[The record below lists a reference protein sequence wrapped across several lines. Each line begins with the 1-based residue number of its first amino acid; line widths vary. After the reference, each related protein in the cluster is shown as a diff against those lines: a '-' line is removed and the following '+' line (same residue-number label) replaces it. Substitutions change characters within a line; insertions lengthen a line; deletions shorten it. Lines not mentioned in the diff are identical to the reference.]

1 MPAARRDDP
10 PGARLPPVLRRLKRA
25 YPEARIA
32 LEFST
37 PLECVVAT
45 ILSAQ
50 ATDVGVNQ
58 VTRTLFQKYRRPEDY
73 LAVPEEELQADI
85 HPTGFFRQK
94 TRALRGMSQRL
105 IDAYDGEVPKTIREL
120 LTLPGVARKTANI
133 VQGNCWPAVARRDPD
148 AGMAVDTHVGRLA
161 VRLGFTRH
169 RSKEADRIER
179 DLMELIPQK
188 DRHRTTN
195 LFIEHGRR
203 ICLAKS
209 PRCADCVVESL
220 CPSSQEAGLP
230 DLYRVAP
237 QDR

>member
-10 PGARLPPVLRRLKRA
+10 PEVRLRPVLRRLTKA

-50 ATDVGVNQ
+50 ATDVGVNE
-58 VTRTLFQKYRRPEDY
+58 VTRSLFQKYRRPEDY

-85 HPTGFFRQK
+85 HATGFFRQK
-94 TRALRGMSQRL
+94 TKALRGMSQRL
-105 IDAYDGEVPKTIREL
+105 IEAYHGEVPKTISEL
-120 LTLPGVARKTANI
+120 VTLPGVARKTANI
-133 VQGNCWPAVARRDPD
+133 VQGNCWPEVARRDPD

-169 RSKEADRIER
+169 RSKDADRIER
-179 DLMELIPQK
+179 DLVDLIPRK
-188 DRHRTTN
+188 DRHRATN

-203 ICLAKS
+203 VCVAKS
-209 PRCADCVVESL
+209 PRCADCVVEPL
-220 CPSSQEAGLP
+220 CPSSQEVGLP

-237 QDR
+237 RGR

>member
-1 MPAARRDDP
+1 MPAARRADP
-10 PGARLPPVLRRLKRA
+10 PEVRLPLVLRRLTRA
-25 YPEARIA
+25 YPDARIA

-58 VTRTLFQKYRRPEDY
+58 VTRSLFEKYRRPEDY

-94 TRALRGMSQRL
+94 TRALRGMAQRL
-105 IDAYDGEVPKTIREL
+105 LDAYDGEVPKTIREL
-120 LTLPGVARKTANI
+120 VTLPGVARKTANI
-133 VQGNCWPAVARRDPD
+133 VQGNCWPEVSRRDPD

-161 VRLGFTRH
+161 V
-169 RSKEADRIER
+169 
-179 DLMELIPQK
+179 DLIARK
-188 DRHRTTN
+188 DRHRATN

-203 ICLAKS
+203 VCVAKS
-209 PRCADCVVESL
+209 PRCADCVVEPL

-230 DLYRVAP
+230 DLYRVAES
-237 QDR
+237 R

>member
-1 MPAARRDDP
+1 MPPERGDP
-10 PGARLPPVLRRLKRA
+10 AGARLPLILRRLKRT
-25 YPEARIA
+25 YPDARIA
-32 LEFST
+32 LEFFT

-85 HPTGFFRQK
+85 HATGFFRQK
-94 TRALRGMSQRL
+94 TRALRGMAQRL
-105 IDAYDGEVPKTIREL
+105 IDAYDGEVPRTIAEL

-133 VQGNCWPAVARRDPD
+133 VQANCWPEIARRDPD
-148 AGMAVDTHVGRLA
+148 AGMAVDTHVGRVA
-161 VRLGFTRH
+161 VRLGLTPRG
-169 RSKEADRIER
+169 SKEAERIEQ
-179 DLMELIPQK
+179 DLVALIPK
-188 DRHRTTN
+188 KNRLPATN

-203 ICLAKS
+203 VCLAKA

-230 DLYRVAP
+230 DLYRVTA
-237 QDR
+237 RSR

>member
-10 PGARLPPVLRRLKRA
+10 PEVRLPRVLRRLTRA
-25 YPEARIA
+25 YPDARIA

-58 VTRTLFQKYRRPEDY
+58 VTRSLFQKYRRPEDY

-94 TRALRGMSQRL
+94 TRALRGMAQRL
-105 IDAYDGEVPKTIREL
+105 LDDYDGEVPKTIREL
-120 LTLPGVARKTANI
+120 VTLPGVARKTANI
-133 VQGNCWPAVARRDPD
+133 VQGNCWPEVSRRDPD

-161 VRLGFTRH
+161 VRLGFTGH
-169 RSKEADRIER
+169 RAKDADRIER
-179 DLMELIPQK
+179 DLVDLIARK
-188 DRHRTTN
+188 DRHRATN

-203 ICLAKS
+203 VCVAKS
-209 PRCADCVVESL
+209 PRCADCVVEPL

-230 DLYRVAP
+230 DLYRVAES
-237 QDR
+237 R